1 MNIII
6 CCVPIE
12 LISSNTVLKET
23 QLVASDVQ
31 VEDNADQV
39 EGDEKLTSVEEM
51 AEEVDSALEESIY
64 ETEFFDFEQEQEQ
77 EQIERVEEEY
87 EQEPNLEELLLEET
101 EEEKIV
107 NYIDLQVQLI
117 LFDLERKLLWEDY
130 KQYVDERVLVCL
142 QDATLC
148 R

>member
-1 MNIII
+1 MY
-6 CCVPIE
+6 CVPIE
-12 LISSNTVLKET
+12 LISPNTVLKET

-77 EQIERVEEEY
+77 IEGVKEEY
-87 EQEPNLEELLLEET
+87 EQEQNLEELLFEET
-101 EEEKIV
+101 EEEKII

-117 LFDLERKLLWEDY
+117 LFDLERKLLWEEY

-142 QDATLC
+142 QDATLY

>member
-6 CCVPIE
+6 CCVSIK
-12 LISSNTVLKET
+12 LISPNTVLKET

-31 VEDNADQV
+31 IEDNANEV
-39 EGDEKLTSVEEM
+39 EGDEKLTSVEEIE
-51 AEEVDSALEESIY
+51 EEVDSALEESIY

-77 EQIERVEEEY
+77 IEGVKEEH
-87 EQEPNLEELLLEET
+87 EQEQNFEELLFEET

-107 NYIDLQVQLI
+107 NYIDLQAQLI
-117 LFDLERKLLWEDY
+117 LFDLERKLLWEEY
-130 KQYVDERVLVCL
+130 IQYVDERVLDCL
-142 QDATLC
+142 QYATLC

>member
-6 CCVPIE
+6 RCVPIE
-12 LISSNTVLKET
+12 LISPNTVLKET

-39 EGDEKLTSVEEM
+39 GGDEKLTSVEEM

-77 EQIERVEEEY
+77 IEGVEEEY